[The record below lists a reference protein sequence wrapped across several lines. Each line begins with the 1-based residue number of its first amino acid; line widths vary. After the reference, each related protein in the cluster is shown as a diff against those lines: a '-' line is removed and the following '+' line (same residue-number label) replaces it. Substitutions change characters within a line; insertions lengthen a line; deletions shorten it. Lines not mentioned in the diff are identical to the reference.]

1 MTSADSS
8 SVDQKFLANAM
19 ASFLQIAAVVVLVV
33 WCFSIISPFLMIV
46 LWGLIISIAL
56 YPAHLSI
63 ARRLGGREKWSA
75 AILILIG
82 VSIIVVPT
90 WLRADSSIR
99 AIQTVSAQLEEG
111 AVVISPPSES
121 VAEWPLI
128 GNKTYAIWSDAAT
141 NLESVVNKYSEEI
154 KALGHSALSLA
165 GSTLGTALAFVLSVI
180 IGGSLLTSAAGGYQV
195 SRNTAASL
203 AGIDRGHSLIDLA
216 IVTIRSVVKGV
227 LGVAVIQAFLAAIGL
242 VAIGVPAPGIWAGVV
257 LVLAIVQLPPILI
270 LGPIAFWVFSVA
282 EPVPAT
288 IFLVY
293 SIIVSFSDAILK
305 PMLLGRGVEVPMLV
319 ILLGAIGGAITEG
332 IIGLFIGSVVL
343 AMGYQIFIAWMA
355 PDESQIAPEE
365 D

>member
-19 ASFLQIAAVVVLVV
+19 ASFLQIAAVVLLVV

-63 ARRLGGREKWSA
+63 TQRLGGREKWSA
-75 AILILIG
+75 TILILIG
-82 VSIIVVPT
+82 VAIIVVPT
-90 WLRADSSIR
+90 WLLADSSIS
-99 AIQTVSAQLEEG
+99 AIQKVSTQLEEG

-128 GNKTYAIWSDAAT
+128 GSKTYEIWSDAAT

-165 GSTLGTALAFVLSVI
+165 GSTLSTALAFILSVI

-203 AGIDRGHSLIDLA
+203 AGIDKGHSLIDLA

-227 LGVAVIQAFLAAIGL
+227 LGVAVIQALLAAVGL

-343 AMGYQIFIAWMA
+343 AMSYQIFIAWMA
-355 PDESQIAPEE
+355 PDVSQLAPEE

>member
-1 MTSADSS
+1 MSSVDSS

-19 ASFLQIAAVVVLVV
+19 ASFLQISAVVVLVV

-46 LWGLIISIAL
+46 LWGLIISITL
-56 YPAHLSI
+56 YPAHLSF

-75 AILILIG
+75 GIIILIG
-82 VSIIVVPT
+82 VTFIVVPT
-90 WLRADSSIR
+90 WLLADSSISALLQLSAGIENGSL
-99 AIQTVSAQLEEG
+99 AIPPPAETVAD
-111 AVVISPPSES
+111 
-121 VAEWPLI
+121 WPLI
-128 GNKTYAIWSDAAT
+128 GTKTYEIWSSAAT
-141 NLESVVNKYSEEI
+141 NLQSVMNTYSPQ
-154 KALGHSALSLA
+154 LVSVGQFALSLA
-165 GSTLGTALAFVLSVI
+165 GATITTALAFVLSMI
-180 IGGSLLTSAAGGYQV
+180 IGGSLFTSAAGGYQV

-203 AGIDRGHSLIDLA
+203 AGVDRGHSLIDLA

-227 LGVAVIQAFLAAIGL
+227 LGVAVIQALLAAVGL

-343 AMGYQIFIAWMA
+343 AMSYQIFIAWMA
-355 PDESQIAPEE
+355 PDVSQLAPEE